1 MTRGLIGFVAVAV
14 LLVTQDAAAGDKD
27 SDAEIVAQIDQ
38 LRGIQ
43 PGKDATENERINHRL
58 DEIWDRLIARKAQ
71 ALPVIES
78 TLRKEIEKPSADNFL
93 LLDLGFFLVQ
103 EGQRTDDLAL
113 DALTKVDPDS
123 RVIQAN
129 FKQLFEYTYALVRAG
144 NPRTLAVIDRGFLGG
159 TQHVA
164 VPQHALDL
172 DPSLVCVFLYGAA
185 GPASEQHL
193 RELMKTSPERVEPIL
208 EILNWLGTP
217 ASTEDVVRIV
227 QSRRED
233 AILSRASDS

>member
-1 MTRGLIGFVAVAV
+1 MLPETRPLCKDWSLCRRTAVRTAGPGPRSNDLPAQTNHVLRRVATITDRESATLQMCDATGMSRSSNDIGWSLLMTRGLIGFVAVAV

-129 FKQLFEYTYALVRAG
+129 FKQL
-144 NPRTLAVIDRGFLGG
+144 
-159 TQHVA
+159 
-164 VPQHALDL
+164 
-172 DPSLVCVFLYGAA
+172 
-185 GPASEQHL
+185 
-193 RELMKTSPERVEPIL
+193 
-208 EILNWLGTP
+208 
-217 ASTEDVVRIV
+217 
-227 QSRRED
+227 
-233 AILSRASDS
+233 